1 MLEGILSVGLT
12 LLITGGA
19 IIVLILKIF
28 KVVKWP
34 SWTWWIIAP
43 VNLAVFLYWAFA
55 IWILITLS

>member
-1 MLEGILSVGLT
+1 MLEGILSVGLM

-43 VNLAVFLYWAFA
+43 VNLVVFLFWALA
-55 IWILITLS
+55 VWVLVSAS